1 MTAFNTAWDLTKAWG
16 EGFRVHGYSPKVPS
30 VTELVEIYGG
40 KGNKNKWGKY
50 SREDLNPILSYHNMS
65 SSRGSGTGVS
75 GTYYHGAPFVGD
87 VVPSV
92 ADKRPELERLL
103 RFLESGKLK
112 DNSFMYIPPPK
123 NVIATTPK
131 MRKLS
136 MQLLRN
142 VGQEGSNYGQLSQA
156 QSMVNGKPQP
166 DYEYFEQPMTPKQ
179 TYRRGDF
186 NSQPAY
192 YALPKTL
199 KDSVDLISSPYDR
212 KYGDFWY
219 NIEDLMGGPNN
230 ESLGG
235 NTLVGN
241 RLFDYLGKT
250 PLVQR
255 VMGNDY
261 GDIDDEEYNWV
272 NDPEVL
278 QVLGERMKDTGGLS
292 PMNIL
297 LGEYGHDAVV
307 PIINY
312 DRGIIGSRETTQGS
326 VLLPPTTDN
335 WWENYHPMSS
345 GEFEILQPHHVE
357 NWIDELNRI
366 EQSVVNPESTRL
378 LDALKKKGML
388 K

>member
-1 MTAFNTAWDLTKAWG
+1 MTVFDTAWDLAKAWG
-16 EGFRVHGYSPKVPS
+16 EGFRVHGYSPKAPS

-40 KGNKNKWGKY
+40 KGNKDRWGEY
-50 SREDLNPILSYHNMS
+50 SREDLNPMPSYHNMS
-65 SSRGSGTGVS
+65 SGRGSGTGVS
-75 GTYYHGAPFVGD
+75 GTYYHGAPFVAD
-87 VVPSV
+87 IPSV
-92 ADKRPELERLL
+92 GDKRPDLDKLL
-103 RFLESGKLK
+103 RLLESGKV
-112 DNSFMYIPPPK
+112 DDDYFMHIPQPK

-131 MRKLS
+131 MRELS
-136 MQLLRN
+136 MELLSN
-142 VGQEGSNYGQLSQA
+142 VRQEGRNYGQLSQP
-156 QSMVNGKPQP
+156 MPWMYGKPQP
-166 DYEYFEQPMTPKQ
+166 DHEYFEQPITPKQ
-179 TYRRGDF
+179 TYRSGNF

-199 KDSVDLISSPYDR
+199 KDSVDLISSPYRRED
-212 KYGDFWY
+212 GDFWY
-219 NIEDLMGGPNN
+219 NIEDLIGGSNN

-297 LGEYGHDAVV
+297 LGEYGHDAVA

-312 DRGIIGSRETTQGS
+312 DRGILGSRETTQGS

-378 LDALKKKGML
+378 SDALKRRGWL
-388 K
+388 D

>member
-87 VVPSV
+87 IPSV
-92 ADKRPELERLL
+92 ADKLPELERLL
-103 RFLESGKLK
+103 RFIESGKVK